1 MIVACF
7 ADECPRDQNGS
18 HSGNFS
24 SPGYPLNYA
33 NQKRCTWGITVPA
46 DYRILVAF
54 DDFQTQR
61 NSDVLKI
68 YDGASNSSD
77 VLVTLSG
84 DLSGSTYGS
93 SGPSLWFE
101 FTSDGSITAKG
112 FHATYT
118 TAPSTYRLEFHT
130 IQKLLDIWGC
140 FSSATGVLF
149 LCTAFTDFCQHC
161 YSKQGVRVDKLAQLI
176 YSYLRVPLFTHS
188 CTFRSN
194 HKWVFIYFS

>member
-1 MIVACF
+1 MLVALHVLRVCGVMMIVACF

-18 HSGNFS
+18 RSGNFF
-24 SPGYPLNYA
+24 SPGYPLNYP

-77 VLVTLSG
+77 LLATLSG
-84 DLSGSTYGS
+84 YQSGSTYGS
-93 SGPSLWFE
+93 SGSSLWFE
-101 FTSDGSITAKG
+101 FTTDKSVTKNG

-118 TAPSTYRLEFHT
+118 ATQQPSTYRLDFH
-130 IQKLLDIWGC
+130 
-140 FSSATGVLF
+140 FA
-149 LCTAFTDFCQHC
+149 
-161 YSKQGVRVDKLAQLI
+161 
-176 YSYLRVPLFTHS
+176 P
-188 CTFRSN
+188 
-194 HKWVFIYFS
+194 

>member
-1 MIVACF
+1 MMIVACF

-24 SPGYPLNYA
+24 SPDYPINYP
-33 NQKRCTWGITVPA
+33 NKKRCTWGITVPA

-54 DDFQTQR
+54 DVFITQR

-77 VLVTLSG
+77 VLVSLSG
-84 DLSGSTYGS
+84 DLSSSTYGS
-93 SGPSLWFE
+93 SGSSLWFE

-118 TAPSTYRLEFHT
+118 VTQQSSTYRIDSHF
-130 IQKLLDIWGC
+130 
-140 FSSATGVLF
+140 
-149 LCTAFTDFCQHC
+149 
-161 YSKQGVRVDKLAQLI
+161 
-176 YSYLRVPLFTHS
+176 VP
-188 CTFRSN
+188 
-194 HKWVFIYFS
+194 I